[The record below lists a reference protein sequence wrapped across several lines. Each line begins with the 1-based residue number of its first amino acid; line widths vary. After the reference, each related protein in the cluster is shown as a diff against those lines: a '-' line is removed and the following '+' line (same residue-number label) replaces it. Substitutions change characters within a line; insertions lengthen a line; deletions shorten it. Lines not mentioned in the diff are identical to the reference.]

1 MASVKIA
8 VTETKTRWFRID
20 GLSESEIYDLD
31 NDDHTESQF
40 LEDVKRGTYDSN
52 ETGINKHIE
61 ISFFEKLER
70 PKGFVRKSE

>member
-1 MASVKIA
+1 MASVEIA

-40 LEDVKRGTYDSN
+40 LEDVKKGVYDSN
-52 ETGINKHIE
+52 ESGTSKHLE
-61 ISFFEKLER
+61 ISRVEKLE
-70 PKGFVRKSE
+70 KG